1 MGYYDKFR
9 KLTDQEAV
17 ERDEM
22 IFGIYDPED
31 YYGGVRDFEGVP
43 PETIAKL
50 VEKDYADP
58 EETQGGSP
66 TIQEFLDFCKLH
78 PEMGLTLSGYVVSK
92 YRSDCRVTVDGIAG
106 ELRFGAK
113 VSAAKAI
120 AGLISFYETFR
131 FADDLD
137 VTQGTSSVVLSAW
150 YD

>member
-1 MGYYDKFR
+1 MGYYEKFR
-9 KLTDQEAV
+9 KLNDQEAA

-31 YYGGVRDFEGVP
+31 YYGGVRNFEGVP

-50 VEKDYADP
+50 VEKGYADP
-58 EETQGGSP
+58 EEAQNSSP
-66 TIQEFLDFCKLH
+66 SIQEFLDFCGQH

-92 YRSDCRVTVDGIAG
+92 DRSDCRVTVDGIAG
-106 ELRFGAK
+106 ELPIGA
-113 VSAAKAI
+113 SADKAI

-131 FADDLD
+131 FADDLTVD
-137 VTQGTSSVVLSAW
+137 QGTSSIVLSAW